1 MNPKPSTPPPAPE
14 LSASNEQLDLRA
26 VLRALQLVRD
36 GDFRARLP
44 GDWSGLGGKIAATFS
59 GMVSA
64 NARMESELLRIGQVV
79 GKQGKTR
86 QRVSSKNRV
95 GAWAGMEDSVNT
107 LIDDLVWPTAE
118 VTRAIGAVVKGDLSQ
133 TMRLEGEGKALEGEF
148 LRTATIVNTM
158 IEQMSAF

>member
-1 MNPKPSTPPPAPE
+1 MHARRRARFRAASPAPE
-14 LSASNEQLDLRA
+14 PPANTGQIDLRA

-36 GDFRARLP
+36 GDFSARLP
-44 GDWSGLGGKIAATFS
+44 GDWSGLGGKIADTFNE
-59 GMVSA
+59 MVSG
-64 NARMESELLRIGQVV
+64 NARMESDLLRIGQVV
-79 GKQGKTR
+79 GKQGKTS

-133 TMRLEGEGKALEGEF
+133 TMRLE
-148 LRTATIVNTM
+148 
-158 IEQMSAF
+158 